1 MHLLPSLVQR
11 RGASTVSV
19 LRGMHD
25 VLPAESRARR
35 GVESSF
41 WSVVSRAG
49 FSEIA
54 TPLLEST
61 PLFARTLGDETD
73 IVTKEMYT
81 FASPRAA
88 PDASVAAPTLTL
100 RPEGTAGAVRAI
112 LAAGLARGALPAR
125 VAYAGPMF
133 RHERPQRGR
142 FRQFTQLGVEA
153 VGGRGGGPADDVEA
167 IDVAATFLRA
177 VLPPQRLLRL
187 DINSLGGDT
196 SAYADALMTF
206 FSKHSDSLSEES
218 RARLARRAPLRI
230 LDSKASVDAPII
242 ALAPKICDFWSARDA
257 RRFESVQA
265 GLAALGIPFTVA
277 PRLVRGLDYYSHTIF
292 EFSVVAGAAAS
303 GGASDGLGTV
313 LAGGRYDKLTA
324 LLGSRETLPAIGW
337 AAGLERLLLLVK
349 GADGEPAA
357 PRPFTVAV
365 LPLRAS
371 RGAAIPPPEDGAA
384 AGEIVPDGDGP
395 VDDDVMDRHAA
406 ILVGVIRAHLPAG
419 AVAVRLPSAGN
430 IRRLLADAAA
440 LGASAAVIVG
450 GDELARG
457 VVRVKDMR
465 TGAQSDVELNVCA
478 LLGGAHAAAKK
489 ITDALRALC

>member
-1 MHLLPSLVQR
+1 MMLLFIAQR
-11 RGASTVSV
+11 RCASTVSV

-25 VLPAESRARR
+25 VLPEESRARR
-35 GVESSF
+35 ELESSF

-49 FSEIA
+49 FSEIS

-81 FASPRAA
+81 FTSPRASS
-88 PDASVAAPTLTL
+88 DATVAAPTLTL
-100 RPEGTAGAVRAI
+100 RPEGTAGAVRAV
-112 LAAGLARGALPAR
+112 LAAGLARGAMAAR

-153 VGGRGGGPADDVEA
+153 VGGRGGGAADDVES
-167 IDVAATFLRA
+167 IEVATTFLRT
-177 VLPPQRLLRL
+177 VLPPQRILRL
-187 DINSLGGDT
+187 EINSLGGDT
-196 SAYADALMTF
+196 SAYADALANF
-206 FSKHSDSLSEES
+206 FSKHRGSLSEDS

-230 LDSKASVDAPII
+230 LDSKAAADAPII
-242 ALAPKICDFWSARDA
+242 ALAPKICDFWSVHDA

-265 GLAALGIPFTVA
+265 GLRALDIPFSVA

-292 EFSVVAGAAAS
+292 EFSVVSGVAGSGSAAEM
-303 GGASDGLGTV
+303 LGTV

-324 LLGSRETLPAIGW
+324 LLGSREMLPAFGW
-337 AAGLERLLLLVK
+337 AAGLERLLLLAK
-349 GADGEPAA
+349 GAGDAA
-357 PRPFTVAV
+357 VPRPFTVAV
-365 LPLRAS
+365 LPIRAP
-371 RGAAIPPPEDGAA
+371 RGSTDIGSAKVDEDA
-384 AGEIVPDGDGP
+384 
-395 VDDDVMDRHAA
+395 VDDEMDRHAA
-406 ILVGVIRAHLPAG
+406 ILVSVFRAHLPSD
-419 AVAVRLPSAGN
+419 AVALRLPSASN

-465 TGAQSDVELNVCA
+465 TGAQNDVELDVGA
-478 LLGGAHAAAKK
+478 LLSSAHTAAKK
-489 ITDALRALC
+489 VTDALRALC